1 MSNSHK
7 FTNLQVTDELK
18 EVLAAMEVKDFNKF
32 RVRAYQN
39 VISVIE
45 SLSMSVFNMWENKRL
60 GEIPGVGTTL
70 EDHLDEL
77 FRTGKVAEFDV
88 IKKDLPDGMF
98 ALIGLRGIGAK
109 KAFKLAAAFNLENRK
124 TAVDDIKKVAKAGRI
139 RNLEG
144 FGEKSEKLILEAVS
158 DGKKTKNEKT
168 RTLLFKAEQIAE
180 RVLEYLKPFPE
191 IEKVEI
197 VGSFRR
203 RKSTVGDIEFA
214 IATTSTEATTNYF
227 LKFPE
232 ITEVLVSGKTRSSVV
247 IGDDLQVDIRVIDP
261 KLWGS
266 MLQYFTG
273 SKSHNIV
280 IRTYSLEKG
289 YSLSEYGI
297 KETATGKVH
306 EFDTENDF
314 YNFLKL
320 DYIPPE
326 IRQGK
331 NEVELAQNHK
341 LPNLITLNDIKG
353 DLHTHTIASDGVATL
368 SEMVEKAKSLGYQY
382 IGIADHAPSVQSRGF
397 KEVEEIIIRTREVIN
412 KLNESQ
418 DDIRVLY
425 GYEVNVLAD
434 ATMAMPDSLMQQ
446 LDYVIAGL
454 HTSYNQDREQ
464 ITKRLISALENP
476 YVSFLAHPAG
486 RLINERDAYE
496 VAWGEVFAAAKDNDK
511 FIEINSQPNRLDLA
525 DDLVYEAVNR
535 AIPLIID
542 TDAHATDQLA
552 FMKYGVDVARRG
564 WCEKDN
570 IVNTLNIDDLKK
582 LL

>member
-1 MSNSHK
+1 MK
-7 FTNLQVTDELK
+7 
-18 EVLAAMEVKDFNKF
+18 VLLDQEGNK
-32 RVRAYQN
+32 Y
-39 VISVIE
+39 
-45 SLSMSVFNMWENKRL
+45 L
-60 GEIPGVGTTL
+60 
-70 EDHLDEL
+70 LD
-77 FRTGKVAEFDV
+77 
-88 IKKDLPDGMF
+88 
-98 ALIGLRGIGAK
+98 
-109 KAFKLAAAFNLENRK
+109 
-124 TAVDDIKKVAKAGRI
+124 
-139 RNLEG
+139 
-144 FGEKSEKLILEAVS
+144 
-158 DGKKTKNEKT
+158 
-168 RTLLFKAEQIAE
+168 
-180 RVLEYLKPFPE
+180 
-191 IEKVEI
+191 
-197 VGSFRR
+197 
-203 RKSTVGDIEFA
+203 
-214 IATTSTEATTNYF
+214 
-227 LKFPE
+227 
-232 ITEVLVSGKTRSSVV
+232 
-247 IGDDLQVDIRVIDP
+247 
-261 KLWGS
+261 
-266 MLQYFTG
+266 
-273 SKSHNIV
+273 
-280 IRTYSLEKG
+280 
-289 YSLSEYGI
+289 
-297 KETATGKVH
+297 
-306 EFDTENDF
+306 
-314 YNFLKL
+314 
-320 DYIPPE
+320 
-326 IRQGK
+326 
-331 NEVELAQNHK
+331 
-341 LPNLITLNDIKG
+341 KG

-486 RLINERDAYE
+486 RLINERYAYE

-564 WCEKDN
+564 WCEKEN